1 MDMAEEC
8 MSNRSEVEGMD
19 MAGNHMVEDMTMDS
33 VLVERVHMG
42 VVMMKHRSDDGA
54 ETNR

>member
-1 MDMAEEC
+1 MDMEEC
-8 MSNRSEVEGMD
+8 MSNRPEVEGMD

-42 VVMMKHRSDDGA
+42 VVMTKHRSDDGA

>member
-1 MDMAEEC
+1 MDTAKEC
-8 MSNRSEVEGMD
+8 ISNRPEVEGMD
-19 MAGNHMVEDMTMDS
+19 MVGNHMVEDMMMDS

-42 VVMMKHRSDDGA
+42 VVMAKHRSDDGA